1 MLLVKRE
8 RKGALLHAFS
18 YLEEEL
24 RMSKKQTIQ
33 EIEALLREI
42 VQEDDERFA
51 MLLEDERKGVQRLIT
66 KWKKQKGDKEKEKQ
80 KFIEM
85 SIYESTLRQ
94 RGIVSIAGIDEVG
107 RGPLA
112 GPVVTAAV
120 VLPEDFYIPGLN
132 DSKKLSEA
140 KRERFYGEIQEK
152 ALAIGIGIIPP
163 NVIDE
168 INIYQATKQA
178 MLDAVANL
186 SCTPEHLLIDAME
199 LPTSIPQTSIIKG
212 DAKSI
217 SISAAS
223 VIAKVTRDR
232 MMKELGKRYPQ
243 YGFEQHMGYG
253 TKQHLQAIE
262 TYGVLDEHRKSF
274 APIKDMIKK

>member
-1 MLLVKRE
+1 MLSEK
-8 RKGALLHAFS
+8 KGALLHAFS

-24 RMSKKQTIQ
+24 YMSKKQTIQ
-33 EIEALLREI
+33 EIEELLQEI

-51 MLLEDERKGVQRLIT
+51 MLLADERKGVQRLIT
-66 KWKKQKGDKEKEKQ
+66 KWKKQQGDKEKEKQ

-85 SIYESTLRQ
+85 SVYESALRQ

-112 GPVVTAAV
+112 GPVVAAAV

-178 MLDAVANL
+178 MLDAIANL

-232 MMKELGKRYPQ
+232 MMKELGKQYPQ

-262 TYGVLDEHRKSF
+262 IYGVLDKHRKTF

>member
-1 MLLVKRE
+1 MQKI
-8 RKGALLHAFS
+8 
-18 YLEEEL
+18 
-24 RMSKKQTIQ
+24 TIQ
-33 EIEALLREI
+33 EAEGLLQGITNE
-42 VQEDDERFA
+42 EDERFQ
-51 MLLEDERKGVQRLIT
+51 MLKEDERKGVQKLIL
-66 KWKKQKGDKEKEKQ
+66 KWYKQKELAQKEKT
-80 KFIEM
+80 KFLEM
-85 SIYESTLRQ
+85 SKYEKALREK
-94 RGIVSIAGIDEVG
+94 GFTYIAGIDEVG

-140 KRERFYGEIQEK
+140 KRERFYDVINEEAI
-152 ALAIGIGIIPP
+152 AIGVGIVSPQ
-163 NVIDE
+163 VIDE

-178 MLDAVANL
+178 MLDAIANL
-186 SCTPEHLLIDAME
+186 SCTPEHLLIDAMK
-199 LPTSIPQTSIIKG
+199 LPTPIPQTSIIKG

-223 VIAKVTRDR
+223 IIAKVTRDC
-232 MMKELGKRYPQ
+232 MMKELGKEHPE

-262 TYGVLDEHRKSF
+262 TYGVLEEHRKTF
-274 APIKDMIKK
+274 APIKDMIQK

>member
-1 MLLVKRE
+1 MQKMTIHEAECLLQEVMN
-8 RKGALLHAFS
+8 
-18 YLEEEL
+18 EE
-24 RMSKKQTIQ
+24 
-33 EIEALLREI
+33 
-42 VQEDDERFA
+42 DERFQ
-51 MLLEDERKGVQRLIT
+51 MLVKDERKGVQKLIL
-66 KWKKQKGDKEKEKQ
+66 KWYKQKELAQKEREK
-80 KFIEM
+80 FLEM
-85 SIYESTLRQ
+85 SKYENDLREK
-94 RGIVSIAGIDEVG
+94 GLTYIAGIDEVG

-140 KRERFYGEIQEK
+140 KRERFYDEIKEH
-152 ALAIGIGIIPP
+152 AIAIGVGIISPQ
-163 NVIDE
+163 VIDE

-186 SCTPEHLLIDAME
+186 SCTPEYLLIDAMK

-212 DAKSI
+212 DEKSV

-223 VIAKVTRDR
+223 IIAKVTRDR
-232 MMKELGKRYPQ
+232 MMKELGGKYPA

-253 TKQHLQAIE
+253 TKQHLEAIE
-262 TYGVLDEHRKSF
+262 VHGVLEEHRKSF
-274 APIKDMIKK
+274 APIKDMIQK

>member
-1 MLLVKRE
+1 
-8 RKGALLHAFS
+8 
-18 YLEEEL
+18 
-24 RMSKKQTIQ
+24 MSKKQTIQ
-33 EIEALLREI
+33 EIEALLQEV
-42 VQEDDERFA
+42 VQEDDERFV

-85 SIYESTLRQ
+85 SIYESALRQ
-94 RGIVSIAGIDEVG
+94 KGIVSIAGIDEVG

-140 KRERFYGEIQEK
+140 KRERFYDEIQEK